1 MNDTPITLTPDQQH
15 ALDKLVAFIDSDDKV
30 FILCGYAGTG
40 KTTLVKAFITELSNR
55 KLKCNLLASTGRA
68 AKILS
73 NITGGLATTVH
84 GKIYTF
90 KDFNQD
96 LEETV
101 TKQQATGVDS
111 TGQLYLT
118 FELHRLPDDETRTQ
132 HFYIIDESSMV
143 SDIADKNITQ
153 ALFGSGRLLKDLLDF
168 DSRGKFIFVGDHG
181 QLPPVVTSSRSAFSP
196 ALSVEYFSQTFKL
209 NAQMVELT
217 QIMRQHKGNDI
228 IESSKRVRALA
239 ENVPQEKW
247 GKLPLRGYKNIKLYT
262 DSISLVKQYIN
273 LIQDN
278 SYNNATLI
286 SYYNKRTT
294 ELTELIRPALGK
306 QKMLQEGD
314 LLLIT
319 QNNIPT
325 GLMNGDMVLVTQV
338 DSVVM
343 KRARLTFRKVELME
357 LFTHKTYS
365 YFMVE
370 EPLYSNETNLNQ
382 VQQQGLFIDFYKRMK
397 EQGIKQNTLQFK
409 DMMLTDPYLNAL
421 RAVFGYAITCHKAQG
436 GEWDHVFL
444 DIPRNLTLNAT
455 KSAYQWVYTAMTRAR
470 HQLHVIDDFYIK

>member
-1 MNDTPITLTPDQQH
+1 MPTPITLTPDQQH
-15 ALDKLVAFIDSDDKV
+15 AFDKLMAFIDSEDKV
-30 FILCGYAGTG
+30 FILRGYAGTG
-40 KTTLVKAFITELSNR
+40 KTTLVKTLIAELNKR
-55 KLKCNLLASTGRA
+55 EIKCNLLASTGRA

-73 NITGGLATTVH
+73 NITGSLATTVH

-118 FELHRLPDDETRTQ
+118 FELHRLPNDGTRTH
-132 HFYIIDESSMV
+132 HFYVIDESSMV

-168 DSRGKFIFVGDHG
+168 DPRGKFIFVGDHG
-181 QLPPVVTSSRSAFSP
+181 QLPPVVRSSRSAFSP

-209 NAQMVELT
+209 NAQMVELA

-228 IESSKRVRALA
+228 IESSKKVRALTQ
-239 ENVPQEKW
+239 NVPQEKW
-247 GKLPLRGYKNIKLYT
+247 GKLPLRGYKNIKIYN
-262 DSISLVKQYIN
+262 DSISLIKLYIK
-273 LIQDN
+273 LIQGSN
-278 SYNNATLI
+278 YNNATLI

-294 ELTELIRPALGK
+294 ELTELIRPALGMGK
-306 QKMLQEGD
+306 ALQKDD

-319 QNNIPT
+319 QNNMPT

-338 DSVVM
+338 DPIVM
-343 KRARLTFRKVELME
+343 RRAKLTFRKVEVME

-382 VQQQGLFIDFYKRMK
+382 VQQQGLFIDFYLRMK
-397 EQGIKQNTLQFK
+397 EQGVKQNTPEFK
-409 DMMLTDPYLNAL
+409 DMMMTDPYLNAL

-444 DIPRNLTLNAT
+444 DIPRNLTLNAPQ
-455 KSAYQWVYTAMTRAR
+455 SAYQWVYTAMTRAR
-470 HQLHVIDDFYIK
+470 DQLHVVDDFYIK

>member
-1 MNDTPITLTPDQQH
+1 MPTPLTLTPDQQH
-15 ALDKLVAFIDSDDKV
+15 AFDMLMAFIDSEDKV
-30 FILCGYAGTG
+30 FILRGYAGTG
-40 KTTLVKAFITELSNR
+40 KTTLLTSLIGELSKR
-55 KLKCNLLASTGRA
+55 KIKCNLLASTGRA

-73 NITGGLATTVH
+73 NITGSLATTVH

-101 TKQQATGVDS
+101 SKQQATGVDS

-118 FELHRLPDDETRTQ
+118 FELNCLPIDDERAT

-168 DSRGKFIFVGDHG
+168 DPRGKFIFVGDHG
-181 QLPPVVTSSRSAFSP
+181 QLPPVVRSSRSAFSP

-228 IESSKRVRALA
+228 IGASKKVRLLA
-239 ENVPQEKW
+239 ENVPQVKW
-247 GKLPLRGYKNIKLYT
+247 GKLPLRGFKNINIYN
-262 DSISLVKQYIN
+262 DSISLIKQYIK
-273 LIQDN
+273 LIQDSN
-278 SYNNATLI
+278 YNNATLI

-294 ELTELIRPALGK
+294 ELTELIRPALGMGK
-306 QKMLQEGD
+306 ALQKDD

-319 QNNIPT
+319 QNNMPT

-338 DSVVM
+338 DNIV
-343 KRARLTFRKVELME
+343 KRRARLTFRKVEVME
-357 LFTHKTYS
+357 LFTQRTYS
-365 YFMVE
+365 HLMVE
-370 EPLYSNETNLNQ
+370 EPLYSNEVNLNGE
-382 VQQQGLFIDFYKRMK
+382 QQRNLFIDFYIRMK
-397 EQGIKQNTLQFK
+397 EKGIKQKSPEFK

-444 DIPRNLTLNAT
+444 DIPRNLTLNAP

-470 HQLHVIDDFYIK
+470 DQLHVVDDFFIA